1 MNRSRYGICCRRK
14 RSWRISITSRLL
26 SSAVIAVAES
36 VSLGL
41 VKVDLLSDTEE
52 TLIGAVLA
60 SFHSFLSPG
69 RSVTERFCV
78 EEITDAISALGG
90 ITAVGALVG
99 AFYSVSERTLSE
111 QGKSLSFLK
120 LDSQ

>member
-1 MNRSRYGICCRRK
+1 MNTRQSSGFKDRAKGVEALF
-14 RSWRISITSRLL
+14 TRL
-26 SSAVIAVAES
+26 
-36 VSLGL
+36 G
-41 VKVDLLSDTEE
+41 DE
-52 TLIGAVLA
+52 TVIGAVFA
-60 SFHSFLSPG
+60 SFHSFLYSG
-69 RSVTERFCV
+69 RSVIERFCV

-120 LDSQ
+120 FDSQ

>member
-1 MNRSRYGICCRRK
+1 M
-14 RSWRISITSRLL
+14 
-26 SSAVIAVAES
+26 
-36 VSLGL
+36 
-41 VKVDLLSDTEE
+41 
-52 TLIGAVLA
+52 
-60 SFHSFLSPG
+60 
-69 RSVTERFCV
+69 TERFCV
-78 EEITDAISALGG
+78 EEITEAISALGG

>member
-1 MNRSRYGICCRRK
+1 MLGEERRTAFLLFETYRAK
-14 RSWRISITSRLL
+14 GVEALFTRLGEE
-26 SSAVIAVAES
+26 AV
-36 VSLGL
+36 
-41 VKVDLLSDTEE
+41 
-52 TLIGAVLA
+52 IGAVFA

-78 EEITDAISALGG
+78 EEITYAISALGG
-90 ITAVGALVG
+90 ISAVGALVG

-111 QGKSLSFLK
+111 QGVSLSFLK

>member
-1 MNRSRYGICCRRK
+1 MLLEEQFPAESELRADPAFILFETDRAKGVEALF
-14 RSWRISITSRLL
+14 TRLGEE
-26 SSAVIAVAES
+26 AVICS
-36 VSLGL
+36 VF
-41 VKVDLLSDTEE
+41 
-52 TLIGAVLA
+52 A

-90 ITAVGALVG
+90 ITAVGAVVG
-99 AFYSVSERTLSE
+99 AFYSVSERSLF
-111 QGKSLSFLK
+111 LSFLK